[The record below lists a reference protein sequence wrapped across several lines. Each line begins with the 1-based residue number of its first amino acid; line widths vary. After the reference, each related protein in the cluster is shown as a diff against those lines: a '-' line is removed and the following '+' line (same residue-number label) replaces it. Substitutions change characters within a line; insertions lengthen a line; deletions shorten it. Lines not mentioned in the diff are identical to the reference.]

1 MEIFISHSQQDRNVA
16 FEFKKWFENFGNH
29 WLPETGEKVSV
40 FLSSKLS
47 NDQYQSEQ
55 WQDNFQKHLAKS
67 SVVVILVT
75 PKSINSRWVQY
86 ETGYA
91 MAIANAKNKKIPIFQ
106 IGIRGVSPE
115 KILLGRNYVHFVK
128 TGKDIQS
135 LWATLFKV
143 PNTLA
148 EGWYNANSKDIAK
161 LINLC
166 NERCVYFVG
175 SKPKGDLDEEKW
187 KEGGFVENFLNRLT
201 IGLLKK
207 GSRVSSYPTV
217 KELGERVYYAAKD
230 FEDNDVKGIDLYE
243 ISGLY
248 NFDKPL
254 ETSKK
259 EPIELKTWIDY
270 LSEFREHYLENKDSV
285 IIVGGNDHTKEE
297 CEVAEKLGYIELFP
311 IPCMGGYAKKKYE
324 EISKQW
330 WWEKFNHPCKECF
343 ENGIYKRGMFCDQI
357 DPFTKRLEQYRYIN
371 EDEREP

>member
-16 FEFKKWFENFGNH
+16 VEFKKWFENFGNH

-47 NDQYQSEQ
+47 NDQYQSDQ
-55 WQDNFQKHLAKS
+55 WQDNFQKHLANS

-91 MAIANAKNKKIPIFQ
+91 MAIANAKNKEIPIFQ

-175 SKPKGDLDEEKW
+175 SKPKSGVDEDKW
-187 KEGGFVENFLNRLT
+187 KEKGFVEDFLTRLT
-201 IGLLKK
+201 KGLLKK
-207 GSRVSSYPTV
+207 GCKVSSYPTV
-217 KELGERVYYAAKD
+217 KELGEKVYYAAKD
-230 FEDNDVKGIDLYE
+230 FEDNGVKGIDLYE

-254 ETSKK
+254 ETSKG
-259 EPIELKTWIDY
+259 ESIELKTWINY

-285 IIVGGNDHTKEE
+285 IIVGGKDHTKEE

-311 IPCMGGYAKKKYE
+311 IPCMGGYAREKYE
-324 EISKQW
+324 EMSKKW
-330 WWEKFNHPCKECF
+330 WWETFNHPCKKCF
-343 ENGIYKRGMFCDQI
+343 ENGIYKERKTCSQI
-357 DPFTKRLEQYRYIN
+357 EPFTKRLEQYRYIN
-371 EDEREP
+371 EDERES